1 MVNDIQVFIVSDEN
15 IFETNQQYIR
25 MRELFWEFIIKV
37 WFRTDFTQKKNED
50 CNRITV
56 KECIK
61 YYIKC
66 WQYRN

>member
-37 WFRTDFTQKKNED
+37 WFRTDFTQKNED
-50 CNRITV
+50 CNRITI